1 MASLS
6 CRTLYFAAMTK
17 PTPGSRFA
25 LLARESMTPEQQDVY
40 QRKMVGPW
48 ADLRGPFNAL
58 MRSPA
63 TADRALDL
71 GNHIRHGNSLP
82 DRLVELAILVTGRHW
97 SAQYEWWA
105 HYKRAMEAGLPA
117 ATADAIAAG
126 RRPAGMPPEEE
137 ALYDFCIEL
146 HRTQRVGDATWAR
159 AKAHFTEQQI
169 LDLIATCG
177 FYVLIS
183 MVLNVAQ
190 AGIPGGEAPPLPP
203 L

>member
-1 MASLS
+1 MADNP
-6 CRTLYFAAMTK
+6 A
-17 PTPGSRFA
+17 SRFA
-25 LLARESMTPEQQDVY
+25 LLAREAMSAEQQELY
-40 QRKMVGPW
+40 KRKMVGPW

-58 MRSPA
+58 MRSPL
-63 TADRALDL
+63 TADKALDL

-117 ATADAIAAG
+117 SVADAIAL
-126 RRPAGMPPEEE
+126 RQRPRVMRPGEE
-137 ALYDFCIEL
+137 AVYDFCTEL
-146 HRTQRVGDATWAR
+146 HQAMQVSDATWAR
-159 AKAHFTEQQI
+159 ARVLFSEQQL

-190 AGIPGGEAPPLPP
+190 AGIPGGGELPLA
-203 L
+203 

>member
-1 MASLS
+1 
-6 CRTLYFAAMTK
+6 MTK

-25 LLARESMTPEQQDVY
+25 LLARESMTPEQQDLY

-63 TADRALDL
+63 TADKALDL

-105 HYKRAMEAGLPA
+105 HYKRARQAGLPMQI
-117 ATADAIAAG
+117 ADAIAVG
-126 RRPAGMPPEEE
+126 QRPTGMQPDE
-137 ALYDFCIEL
+137 AAVYDFSTEL
-146 HRTQRVGDATWAR
+146 QQTMQVSDANY
-159 AKAHFTEQQI
+159 AKAKSLFSEKQI

-183 MVLNVAQ
+183 MVLNVAR
-190 AGIPGGEAPPLPP
+190 AGLPGGEAPPLAPLEPP
-203 L
+203 ATRA